1 MNQIAYQADRV
12 GEHPGRRRAHSRGVT
27 LIMFHFLLG
36 LLLFAACE
44 KPEQDLFS
52 GMGKRP
58 VYVPVAE
65 LAAIEN
71 LAPQPIANTGTIF
84 LRDTLFF
91 MLEQKKGIHVF
102 SVKDSLNTVNLTF
115 FQIPAVTD
123 FTLVG
128 DRLYADSWR
137 DLVTID
143 ISDLLAIRLVDRK
156 TNVFSPV
163 LYPPLYNGIFECV
176 DESRGAVV
184 DWIDADLENVRCAT
198 VN

>member
-1 MNQIAYQADRV
+1 MNQSARQADRV
-12 GEHPGRRRAHSRGVT
+12 GASPVRRRTSARGT
-27 LIMFHFLLG
+27 MRTLLG
-36 LLLFAACE
+36 VLFGLLWFAACE
-44 KPEQDLFS
+44 KPEQDLIS

-71 LAPQPIANTGTIF
+71 LPPQPIAQTGTIF

-115 FQIPAVTD
+115 FRIPAVTD

-184 DWIDADLENVRCAT
+184 DWLDADLENVRCAT
-198 VN
+198 AN